1 MLSYF
6 LENHLINISHKHPK
20 DWQEAIRISGEIMK
34 ENNLVTDKY
43 IDQVIA
49 DVKQYGPYIVIV
61 PGVAMPHSQAD
72 SSGVLGT
79 GIGLT
84 IFPEAVSF
92 DQKDPEKDAQLFFML
107 AAKDN
112 PTHMKNIANLSNLLM
127 EDGMIEDLRKV
138 KSLRDYQEV
147 MQKHDKSKEK
157 SR

>member
-6 LENHLINISHKHPK
+6 LENHLLNISQKHPK
-20 DWQEAIRISGEIMK
+20 DWQEAIRISGEVMK
-34 ENNLVTDKY
+34 KNNLVTDEY
-43 IDQVIA
+43 INQVIK

-84 IFPEAVSF
+84 IFNQPISF
-92 DQKDPEKDAQLFFML
+92 DINDPEKAAQLFFML

-112 PTHMKNIANLSNLLM
+112 NMHMKNIANLSNLLM
-127 EDGMIEDLRKV
+127 EDSMIDDLCQV
-138 KSLRDYQEV
+138 KSLDDYQKV
-147 MQKHDKSKEK
+147 MQKHKINDEK
-157 SR
+157 GR

>member
-1 MLSYF
+1 
-6 LENHLINISHKHPK
+6 
-20 DWQEAIRISGEIMK
+20 
-34 ENNLVTDKY
+34 
-43 IDQVIA
+43 
-49 DVKQYGPYIVIV
+49 
-61 PGVAMPHSQAD
+61 MPHSQAD

-147 MQKHDKSKEK
+147 MQKHDMSKEK

>member
-1 MLSYF
+1 MLRYF
-6 LENHLINISHKHPK
+6 LENHLINISTEHPQNWE
-20 DWQEAIRISGEIMK
+20 DAIRVSGEIMK
-34 ENNLVTDKY
+34 SNNLVTDKY
-43 IDQVIA
+43 VDQVIA
-49 DVKQYGPYIVIV
+49 DVKKYGPYIVIV

-92 DQKDPEKDAQLFFML
+92 DKDDSEKDAQLFFML

-112 PTHMKNIANLSNLLM
+112 KQHMENIANLSNMLM
-127 EDGMIEDLRKV
+127 EDGLIEDLRKV
-138 KSLRDYQEV
+138 KSLEDYHQV
-147 MQKHDKSKEK
+147 MDKYELSTEE

>member
-1 MLSYF
+1 MLRYF
-6 LENHLINISHKHPK
+6 LENHLINISQKHPK

-61 PGVAMPHSQAD
+61 PGVAMPHSQAN
-72 SSGVLGT
+72 SSEVLGT

-84 IFPEAVSF
+84 IFPKAVSF
-92 DQKDPEKDAQLFFML
+92 DPNDPEKDAQLFFML

-112 PTHMKNIANLSNLLM
+112 STHMKNIANLSNLLM

-138 KSLRDYQEV
+138 KNLQDYQKV

>member
-43 IDQVIA
+43 I
-49 DVKQYGPYIVIV
+49 VIV

-92 DQKDPEKDAQLFFML
+92 DRNDPEKDAQLFFML

-147 MQKHDKSKEK
+147 MQKHDMSKEK

>member
-1 MLSYF
+1 MLRYF

-43 IDQVIA
+43 I
-49 DVKQYGPYIVIV
+49 VIV

-92 DQKDPEKDAQLFFML
+92 DRNDPEKDAQLFFML

-147 MQKHDKSKEK
+147 MQKHDMSKEK

>member
-1 MLSYF
+1 MLRYF
-6 LENHLINISHKHPK
+6 FENHLINISQKHPQN
-20 DWQEAIRISGEIMK
+20 WQEAIRVSGEVMK
-34 ENNLVTDKY
+34 ANNLVTDKY
-43 IDQVIA
+43 IDQVIE

-84 IFPEAVSF
+84 IFEQPVSF
-92 DQKDPEKDAQLFFML
+92 DQNDPEKDAQLFFML

-112 PTHMKNIANLSNLLM
+112 ATHMKNIANLSNLLM
-127 EDGMIEDLRKV
+127 EDGMIEDLCHV
-138 KSLRDYQEV
+138 KNLNDYQQV
-147 MQKHDKSKEK
+147 MAKHDESKEK

>member
-1 MLSYF
+1 MLRYF
-6 LENHLINISHKHPK
+6 LENHLINISAKQPK
-20 DWQEAIRISGEIMK
+20 DWEDALRISGEIMK
-34 ENNLVTDKY
+34 SNGLVTDKY

-49 DVKQYGPYIVIV
+49 DVKEYGPYIVIV

-84 IFPEAVSF
+84 IFPKAISF
-92 DQKDPEKDAQLFFML
+92 DQDDPEKDAQLFFML

-112 PTHMKNIANLSNLLM
+112 KQHMENIANLSNMLM
-127 EDGMIEDLRKV
+127 EDGLIDDLRQV
-138 KSLRDYQEV
+138 KTLADYQKV
-147 MQKHDKSKEK
+147 IDKYELAEEE

>member
-34 ENNLVTDKY
+34 ENNLVTDEY

-127 EDGMIEDLRKV
+127 EDGMIEDLHKV

-147 MQKHDKSKEK
+147 MRKHDMSKEK

>member
-34 ENNLVTDKY
+34 ENNLVTNKY

-147 MQKHDKSKEK
+147 MRKHDMSKEK